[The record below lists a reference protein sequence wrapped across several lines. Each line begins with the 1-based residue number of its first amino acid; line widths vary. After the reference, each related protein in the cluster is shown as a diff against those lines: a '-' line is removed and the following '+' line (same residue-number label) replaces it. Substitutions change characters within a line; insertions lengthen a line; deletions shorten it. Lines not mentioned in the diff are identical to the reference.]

1 MGLGIWTF
9 MQLFLLNRDMLL
21 ISLKYMSKVDIA
33 YHLNSIQ
40 LYYYGL
46 KKYIYWRTFF
56 GLLNVEHT
64 SHQSVLKCS
73 LSKRN
78 VVWWSVKGCL
88 NCEAKAQCGV

>member
-46 KKYIYWRTFF
+46 QTIYLLANFF
-56 GLLNVEHT
+56 
-64 SHQSVLKCS
+64 SVY
-73 LSKRN
+73 
-78 VVWWSVKGCL
+78 
-88 NCEAKAQCGV
+88 

>member
-33 YHLNSIQ
+33 YHLISIQ

-46 KKYIYWRTFF
+46 QTIYLLANFF
-56 GLLNVEHT
+56 WFIE
-64 SHQSVLKCS
+64 C
-73 LSKRN
+73 
-78 VVWWSVKGCL
+78 
-88 NCEAKAQCGV
+88 

>member
-46 KKYIYWRTFF
+46 HTIYLLANFF
-56 GLLNVEHT
+56 WFIE
-64 SHQSVLKCS
+64 C
-73 LSKRN
+73 
-78 VVWWSVKGCL
+78 
-88 NCEAKAQCGV
+88 

>member
-40 LYYYGL
+40 FYYYGL
-46 KKYIYWRTFF
+46 QTTYLLANFF
-56 GLLNVEHT
+56 WFIE
-64 SHQSVLKCS
+64 C
-73 LSKRN
+73 
-78 VVWWSVKGCL
+78 
-88 NCEAKAQCGV
+88 

>member
-46 KKYIYWRTFF
+46 QTIYKWRTFF

-64 SHQSVLKCS
+64 SHQSILKCS
-73 LSKRN
+73 LSKET
-78 VVWWSVKGCL
+78 L
-88 NCEAKAQCGV
+88 CGGL